1 MLYVA
6 VQPSDMY
13 STCKYSN
20 YRLNVLLK
28 LFLLN
33 KKKLKLYWC
42 RFYECILEAR
52 LSLQGI

>member
-20 YRLNVLLK
+20 CRLNVLLK

-33 KKKLKLYWC
+33 KKKLKLYF
-42 RFYECILEAR
+42 RKLDFLFKEFDNMKK
-52 LSLQGI
+52 